1 MVSRNIQK
9 PLIGVVV
16 GLDREKKLINKN
28 KNLIIESGYG
38 IKAIEATKKLLK
50 RNVDVILSFG
60 LAGSIDKSI
69 KNSDI
74 LIPKIIFHKNKKGLK
89 TSKKLN
95 IYFKRILND
104 FKFFDNNLLTSSNI
118 ENLSEL
124 KTKPSIEGKNI
135 SAVDMESYFINDLA
149 QKNKVEFCAIRV
161 IFDDLDFS
169 IPLFIHRMID
179 QNGEIIIKNLLIE
192 LVLKPKRALQLIK
205 LMKYYIR
212 SKKVLEDIGQ
222 KLN

>member
-1 MVSRNIQK
+1 MVYRNIQK
-9 PLIGVVV
+9 PLIGIVV
-16 GLDREKKLINKN
+16 GLVREKKLITKN
-28 KNLIIESGYG
+28 KNLIIEPGYG
-38 IKAIEATKKLLK
+38 IKAIEATKRLLK

-104 FKFFDNNLLTSSNI
+104 FTFFDKNLLTSSNI
-118 ENLSEL
+118 ENLGEL
-124 KTKPSIEGKNI
+124 KTKPSIKGKNI

-179 QNGEIIIKNLLIE
+179 QNGEIIIKKLLVE
-192 LVLKPKRALQLIK
+192 LVLKPKRALKLIK
-205 LMKYYIR
+205 LMKYYLR

>member
-1 MVSRNIQK
+1 MVYRNIQK

-16 GLDREKKLINKN
+16 GLVREKKLITKN

-179 QNGEIIIKNLLIE
+179 QNGEIIVKNLLIE
-192 LVLKPKRALQLIK
+192 LVLKPKRALKLIK
-205 LMKYYIR
+205 LMKYYLR
-212 SKKVLEDIGQ
+212 SKKV
-222 KLN
+222 